1 MKYIYDTPQWPHF
14 SWDHELVSDALAR
27 VNKEAGFL
35 AGRLSAIGLDAR
47 MGAVVETVTQLA
59 FYCGRRGA
67 LFGGPSSWG

>member
-14 SWDHELVSDALAR
+14 SWDHEQVSDALVR

-47 MGAVVETVTQLA
+47 MGAVVGKRLLVMDRGIQHHVHDTVDVP
-59 FYCGRRGA
+59 G
-67 LFGGPSSWG
+67 